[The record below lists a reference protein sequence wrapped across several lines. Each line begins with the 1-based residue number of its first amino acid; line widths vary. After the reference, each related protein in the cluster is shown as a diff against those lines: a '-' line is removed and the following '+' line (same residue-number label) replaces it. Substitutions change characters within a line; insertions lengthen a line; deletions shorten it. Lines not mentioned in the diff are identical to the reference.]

1 MNTANMNYYETSK
14 NVNLSKRITILEFIC
29 LISYLYIY
37 YIIYKRTNAY
47 FNKKVEEKVDVELE
61 KIEEE
66 EIKLILPVDEEETL
80 QIYEFEGT
88 GEQLRRLRAYNP
100 KNENETEE
108 DYISRILNIADREDE
123 IKTTVLKE
131 VKVKSEEKDVNTWY
145 TIEDGLSRYKGEWK
159 NGLPN
164 GKGIKHYY
172 KTDSYI
178 EGNFVD
184 SFAHG
189 YCKQTF
195 EQTWEKTQPYYEG
208 EFKKNNWVKGEY
220 HYGDGDYYKGEWKDG
235 KYNGQGAAY
244 SLRTNRTW
252 VGEYKNDEKVE
263 GNWVKGELEQ
273 IKVEEVKVEE
283 VLSKVEEVASSSE
296 AEENDV
302 NTWYK
307 FADGK
312 GRYKGEWKNGLPNG
326 KGTKHSYK
334 DDSYIYG
341 NFVDGYTEGYG
352 KQTFGQTWEKTQPYY
367 EGEFK
372 RNHFHGKGEYHY
384 GDGDYYK
391 GYWKDSKY
399 NGQGAAYSLR
409 TNRTWVGEYCNDE
422 KVEGNWV
429 KGEI

>member
-1 MNTANMNYYETSK
+1 MSTTNINDCETS
-14 NVNLSKRITILEFIC
+14 NNANLSKRITMLEFIC

-37 YIIYKRTNAY
+37 YIIYKKTNAY
-47 FNKKVEEKVDVELE
+47 FNKKIEEKKEEEKVVE
-61 KIEEE
+61 
-66 EIKLILPVDEEETL
+66 EEETL

-100 KNENETEE
+100 KNEDETEE
-108 DYISRILNIADREDE
+108 DYVSRIWSMADQEDAEDE
-123 IKTTVLKE
+123 KEEKERKQAELKVEE
-131 VKVKSEEKDVNTWY
+131 VKVKIEEKDVNTWY
-145 TIEDGLSRYKGEWK
+145 TIEDGKCRYKGEWK

-164 GKGIKHYY
+164 GKGIKHFY

-189 YCKQTF
+189 YGKQTF
-195 EQTWEKTQPYYEG
+195 EQTWEKMQPYYEG
-208 EFKKNNWVKGEY
+208 EFNRNNYDGKGEY
-220 HYGDGDYYKGEWKDG
+220 HFGDGDYYKGMWKHN
-235 KYNGQGAAY
+235 KYHGQGAAY
-244 SLRTNRTW
+244 SKRLDRTW
-252 VGEYKNDEKVE
+252 VGEYENDVKGE

-283 VLSKVEEVASSSE
+283 VKVEEVKVKI
-296 AEENDV
+296 EENDV

-352 KQTFGQTWEKTQPYY
+352 KQTFEQTWEKTQPYY

-391 GYWKDSKY
+391 GDWKDSKY

-409 TNRTWVGEYCNDE
+409 TNRTWVGEYENDV
-422 KVEGNWV
+422 KGDGNWF